1 MQTRLITLA
10 VLSAL
15 SHSAIAENQLLPIQV
30 HANVE
35 TNANQSS
42 EQLLSSSG
50 NTESG
55 AVFRQTS
62 GVEAQRLGG
71 IGLDILIRG
80 QGQSAV
86 NILVDGGKIEG
97 GCPNRMDPPT
107 HYTELS
113 SFDKITVL
121 KGVQSLQYGVGGTA
135 GTVLLEREKPSF
147 EDDKPYQGKVHAA
160 TNSNGLTQDLGAEVA
175 VGNDQMYMQLQGSNK
190 VADNYKDGN
199 GDEIRSSYKT
209 QQGHIDLGWTP
220 SKDHHVKLSHET
232 SNTQDALYQ
241 GAAMDALQ
249 SNGSM
254 TRLSYEGKNLP
265 GLVNEIEVSAYESKV
280 DHVMDN
286 FSLREPIDPTKKME
300 TPTGVNTQGAKIK
313 LSTNLNQTRLDYGL
327 LLQKMEKQATLYNRA
342 PTPDKSVSFMWPNT
356 VTQQN
361 SLFVEANSTL
371 SNTQNLTYGVRIDQV
386 SAQAKDANNATDL
399 GPSPAVRYN
408 QVYGSNYAGEKITE
422 TNWNG
427 LIRYE
432 QTLTSSLDWFGGLSL
447 TTRTAD
453 ETERFMNKTL
463 DWVGN
468 PDLNPEKHLQLDLGL
483 SQLTT
488 KFNWNANV
496 FYDQVSD
503 YILRDK
509 AINQTEITNSVGTVN
524 VGQGYVNVDAVIYGA
539 EFDWGYQFNQ
549 AWSLGGNLALI
560 QGRNTTDDR
569 NLSNMAPLNGQISAR
584 YNREIWYAASRFNFA
599 TEQNQVDEQYDNLET
614 AAWST
619 LDVFGGYQMTK
630 TIQLQAG
637 VDNLFDHAYV
647 THTNR
652 TDSFSGNLYK
662 VMEPGRNIW
671 ARLQAR
677 F

>member
-1 MQTRLITLA
+1 MQTRVLFSA
-10 VLSAL
+10 VLSVL
-15 SHSAIAENQLLPIQV
+15 SHSAMAESQLLPIQV
-30 HANVE
+30 ISE
-35 TNANQSS
+35 TTVSTSQ
-42 EQLLSSSG
+42 ELSAVLEASG
-50 NTESG
+50 NTEGG
-55 AVFRQTS
+55 AVLRQFS

-113 SFDKITVL
+113 SFDKIRVL

-135 GTVLLEREKPSF
+135 GTVLLERSKPEF
-147 EDDKPYQGKVHAA
+147 EDGKFYNGQVHAA

-175 VGNDQMYMQLQGSNK
+175 VGNDQFYMVLQGSNK
-190 VADNYKDGN
+190 SADDYKDGN
-199 GDEIRSSYKT
+199 GDEMRSSYAT

-220 SKDHHVKLSHET
+220 SDDHHVKLSHET

-241 GAAMDALQ
+241 GAAMDALK
-249 SNGSM
+249 SDGRM

-280 DHVMDN
+280 DHVMNN
-286 FSLREPIDPTKKME
+286 FSLRDPIDPTKKME
-300 TPTGVNTQGAKIK
+300 TPTEVNIKGAKIK
-313 LSTNLNQTRLDYGL
+313 LTSNLNQTRLDYGFM
-327 LLQKMEKQATLYNRA
+327 LQKMEKQATLYNRA

-361 SLFVEANSTL
+361 SLFVEATSAL
-371 SNTQNLTYGVRIDQV
+371 SNTQNLTYGVRMDQV
-386 SAQAKDANNATDL
+386 SAQAKDANKATDL

-408 QVYGSNYAGEKITE
+408 QVYGSNYAGEKINE

-432 QTLTSSLDWFGGLSL
+432 QTLTSSLAWFGGLSL

-468 PDLNPEKHLQLDLGL
+468 PDLSPEKHLQLDLGL

-488 KFNWNANV
+488 RFNWNANV
-496 FYDQVSD
+496 FYDQVSN

-509 AINQTEITNSVGTVN
+509 AVNQTEITNTVGAVN
-524 VGQGYVNVDAVIYGA
+524 VGQGYVNVDAVLYGA
-539 EFDWGYQFNQ
+539 EFDVNYQFNQ
-549 AWSLGGNLALI
+549 AWSLGGNLALT

-569 NLSNMAPLNGQISAR
+569 NLSNMAPLNGQVHTR
-584 YNREIWYAASRFNFA
+584 YDRENWYAASRFNFA
-599 TEQNQVDEQYDNLET
+599 TEQTQVDEQYYNLET

-619 LDVFGGYQMTK
+619 VDVFGGYQLNK

-637 VDNLFDHAYV
+637 VDNLFDHAYA
-647 THTNR
+647 THVNR

-671 ARLQAR
+671 ARVQAR